1 MTPVPEPP
9 PGLPVPASLAWAH
22 PLVRDW
28 FVGRFGTPTE
38 PQEQGWPIIHAG
50 KPVLISAPT
59 GSGKTL
65 AAFLICIDGLIRK
78 ALDGR
83 LGCETEVV
91 YVSPLKALSNDVQK
105 NLEQPL
111 REIQQL
117 ALERGYL
124 CPPVR
129 AAVRTGDT
137 PAAERRAMLK
147 TPPHILVTTPESLY
161 ILLTAQKS
169 REHLRRVHTVI
180 VDEIHAIADDK
191 RGSHLALT
199 LERLDALVMGEN
211 ALMAGASLLL
221 HPRPLRIGL
230 SATQNPIELVAEFLG
245 GEAARQP
252 GCAVTIVQAGQRR
265 KLDVAI
271 EVPTDELGSVATMS
285 IWESVYNRIAE
296 LALQHRSTLVFVN
309 TRSMAERAAFQLGE
323 RLGVENVA
331 CHHGSLSRKLR
342 LDAERRLKAG
352 EIRLLVATAS
362 LELGIDI
369 GTVDL
374 VCQIQSPR
382 AIAVAM
388 QRVGRAGHWRGAI
401 PKGRF
406 FAVTRDDLVEQA
418 ALLRAMR
425 AGVLDRLEIPAKPF
439 DVLMQQIV
447 AACSAEPWEERTL
460 FDVFRRAHPYRD
472 LQWEEFDEALCL
484 LAEGIES
491 SRGRYGAYLLRDR
504 VQERVQA
511 RRGAR
516 TTAITNGGAIPDTAV
531 YPVILQPEGVQ
542 IATLDEHFAVDSSPG
557 DVVQLGNA
565 SWRIQRIE
573 SAGRVLVEDAHG
585 APPTLPFWFGEAPLR
600 TPELSEF
607 VAELREEIDRRTPD
621 VLPGYISQAMPEIAE
636 AVAFLKNECGVCDAG
651 AEQMIGYIAAGRAVL
666 GAVPSVT
673 TVVAE
678 RFFDEGGGMQLILHA
693 PFGGRINKAWGLA
706 LRKRFCRG
714 FNFELQAAA
723 TDNGLNICLA
733 EQHSFPLSDVFHFL
747 TAETVTELLEQASL
761 AAPVFKTR
769 WRWDASRSLQLLR
782 FQKGKKVAPQ
792 VQRIR
797 SDDLLASVFPQ
808 AAACFENIE
817 GDIQIPDHPLVKE
830 VMRDV
835 LEEAMDLEGLKAV
848 LAAMHD
854 GRIRC
859 VAVDTTTPSA
869 FSHELINANP
879 FAFLD
884 DAGLE
889 ERRTRAVQMRGV
901 LPDAALGEAGR
912 LSSEAIAEVRE
923 EIWPDIRDEHELH
936 DLLCALVV
944 VPVEALDAP
953 GARNWAEFVTR
964 LERTGRVSAA
974 RAGARGYIVAAE
986 RGAWLRQL
994 LPSVEITVEM
1004 WINPGELPSHGDI
1017 LQKTLQGWL
1026 QIAGPVTS
1034 GSMAARLGLDPS
1046 DVWQQM
1052 LRLEGAGTALRG
1064 IFEARHGQNAI
1075 PDHDVEWCERR
1086 ILQRIHKRTLHTLR
1100 RQIEP
1105 VTPAVYMRFLL
1116 DWQHLGEQRQLS
1128 GDQGVLEALRGLEGF
1143 EAPAAEW
1150 ERTILPQRVAAC
1162 DPRWLDAL
1170 CLTGAVGWGRISP
1183 HPAFADIASGGPRRV
1198 VPTSMAPVTFF
1209 VREEALWMDL
1219 CLTRRQ
1225 IPEANLTACLSDL
1238 ANRVRSCLGERG
1250 AMFAADLIRKMD
1262 ASAEEVHRALW
1273 ELVAAGLVNADGF
1286 DSLRMLIDPR
1296 RKRAFAAPNGFGG
1309 KTKTAPR
1316 NASGRWALLSHPDE
1330 PVIATLGKQ
1339 KHPDAD
1345 AAAKAAAQ
1353 RDAQLESACRVL
1365 LRRYGIVLRDA
1376 LARETT
1382 MPPWREL
1389 VGLFRRLEARGV
1401 VRGGRF
1407 VSGFGGEQFALPE
1420 AADSLRANRTRTLA
1434 DMPPLTIAAADP
1446 MNLVGVVIPG
1456 ESPACI
1462 AGNTVT
1468 LPLPANEQGHPEPAE
1483 APEEPLRRAFAW
1495 DTPREL
1501 EGGALA

>member
-1 MTPVPEPP
+1 MTPVPDPIP
-9 PGLPVPASLAWAH
+9 DCPVPPSLAWAH
-22 PLVRDW
+22 PLVQEW
-28 FVGRFGTPTE
+28 FVRRFGTPTE
-38 PQEQGWPIIHAG
+38 PQELGWPPIHAG

-65 AAFLICIDGLIRK
+65 AAFLICIDALIRK
-78 ALDGR
+78 AIEGR
-83 LGCETEVV
+83 LGCGTEVV
-91 YVSPLKALSNDVQK
+91 YISPLKALSNDVQK
-105 NLEQPL
+105 NLETPL

-137 PAAERRAMLK
+137 LPAERRAMLK
-147 TPPHILVTTPESLY
+147 SPPHILVTTPESLY
-161 ILLTAQKS
+161 ILLTAQQS

-199 LERLDALVMGEN
+199 LERLDALVAGEN
-211 ALMAGASLLL
+211 ELMAGASLLL
-221 HPRPLRIGL
+221 HPKPLRIGL

-245 GEAARQP
+245 GEQARQP
-252 GCAVTIVQAGQRR
+252 GREVAIVQAGQRR
-265 KLDVAI
+265 RLDLAI
-271 EVPTDELGSVATMS
+271 EVPTDELGSVATTS
-285 IWESVYNRIAE
+285 IWESVYTRLAE
-296 LALQHRSTLVFVN
+296 LALVHRSTLVFVN
-309 TRSMAERAAFQLGE
+309 TRSMAERLAFQLGE
-323 RLGVENVA
+323 RLGAENVA

-342 LDAERRLKAG
+342 LHAEQRLKSG

-382 AIAVAM
+382 SISVGM
-388 QRVGRAGHWRGAI
+388 QRVGRAGHWRGAT

-418 ALLRAMR
+418 ALIRAMR
-425 AGVLDRLEIPAKPF
+425 AGVLDRLEIPSKPF

-447 AACSAEPWEERTL
+447 AACAAEPWDERTL
-460 FDVFRRAHPYRD
+460 FDVFRRAHSYRD
-472 LQWEEFDEALCL
+472 LAWEEFDDALRL
-484 LAEGIES
+484 LSEGIES

-504 VQERVQA
+504 VQGRVQA

-516 TTAITNGGAIPDTAV
+516 TTAITNGGVIPDAALF
-531 YPVILQPEGVQ
+531 PVILQPEGVQ
-542 IATLDEHFAVDSSPG
+542 IATLDEHFAIDSSPG

-585 APPTLPFWFGEAPLR
+585 APPTLPFWFGEAPRR
-600 TPELSEF
+600 TGELSRF
-607 VAELREEIDRRTPD
+607 VAELRAEIDSRTRN
-621 VLPGYISQAMPEIAE
+621 VLPGYISQANPEIAE
-636 AVAFLKNECGVCDAG
+636 AAAFLKEECGVSDAG
-651 AEQMIGYIAAGRAVL
+651 AEQLIGYIVAGRAVL
-666 GAVPSVT
+666 GTVPTVT
-673 TVVAE
+673 TIVAE

-723 TDNGLNICLA
+723 TDNGINICLA
-733 EQHSFPLSDVFHFL
+733 EQHSFPLSDVFQFL
-747 TAETVTELLEQASL
+747 TTETVTELLEQASL

-817 GDIQIPDHPLVKE
+817 GDIQIPDHPLVHE

-835 LEEAMDLEGLKAV
+835 LQEAMDLDGLRAV

-869 FSHELINANP
+869 FAHELINANP

-889 ERRTRAVQMRGV
+889 ERRARAVQMRGV
-901 LPDAALGEAGR
+901 LPDALLGEAGR
-912 LSSEAIAEVRE
+912 LSPEAIAEVRD

-936 DLLCALVV
+936 DLLCALVL
-944 VPVEALDAP
+944 VPEEFFSLP
-953 GARNWAEFVTR
+953 GARDWPIFLSR
-964 LERTGRVSAA
+964 LEQTGRVTLA
-974 RAGARGYIVAAE
+974 RRQGRLYWMAAE
-986 RGAWLRQL
+986 RAAWARILW
-994 LPSVEITVEM
+994 PEVEFSVEMLKFDAET
-1004 WINPGELPSHGDI
+1004 PSDCDI
-1017 LQKTLQGWL
+1017 LNKTLQGWL
-1026 QIAGPVTS
+1026 QITGPTTS
-1034 GSMAARLGLDPS
+1034 AAFAARLGLDCS
-1046 DVWQQM
+1046 TVWPQM
-1052 LRLEGAGTALRG
+1052 LRLESAGTILRG
-1064 IFEARHGQNAI
+1064 VFEGKSGQEAA
-1075 PDHDVEWCERR
+1075 PDYDVEWCERR
-1086 ILQRIHKRTLHTLR
+1086 ILQRIHKRTLHALR

-1116 DWQHLGEQRQLS
+1116 DWQHLGEQRQLT
-1128 GDQGVLEALRGLEGF
+1128 GEQGLLEALRGLEGF

-1150 ERTILPQRVAAC
+1150 ERTILPQRVAGY

-1183 HPAFADIASGGPRRV
+1183 HPAFSDAGSGGPRRV

-1219 CLTRRQ
+1219 CLERRQ
-1225 IPEANLTACLSDL
+1225 IPEATLTVCLSEL
-1238 ANRVRSCLGERG
+1238 ANRVRSCLSERG
-1250 AMFAADLIRKMD
+1250 AMFAADLIRMSGAGPD
-1262 ASAEEVHRALW
+1262 DVHRALW
-1273 ELVAAGLVNADGF
+1273 ELVAAGLVHADGF
-1286 DSLRMLIDPR
+1286 DSLRVLIDPR
-1296 RKRAFAAPNGFGG
+1296 RKRAFTAPG
-1309 KTKTAPR
+1309 KTKAATR
-1316 NASGRWALLSHPDE
+1316 HASGRWALLAE
-1330 PVIATLGKQ
+1330 PGAPASL
-1339 KHPDAD
+1339 DSLRCAD
-1345 AAAKAAAQ
+1345 AEAAAQ
-1353 RDAQLESACRVL
+1353 AAARRDAQLESACNVL
-1365 LRRYGIVLRDA
+1365 LRRYGVVVRDA

-1382 MPPWREL
+1382 APPWREL
-1389 VGLFRRLEARGV
+1389 VGVLRRMEARGV
-1401 VRGGRF
+1401 IRGGRF

-1420 AADSLRANRTRTLA
+1420 AADMLRANRTRALA
-1434 DMPPLTIAAADP
+1434 GMPPLTIAAADP
-1446 MNLVGVVIPG
+1446 MNLVGAVIPG

-1462 AGNTVT
+1462 AGNIVT
-1468 LPLPANEQGHPEPAE
+1468 LPLPQSTVEAVVQGVPVPGAFTWESARPEGD
-1483 APEEPLRRAFAW
+1483 AFA
-1495 DTPREL
+1495 
-1501 EGGALA
+1501 